1 MIISDNA
8 KEYTKHPE
16 GEFVGVCVDIVD
28 LGLEQT
34 AYGMKPKVRI
44 VFETEATMEKEI
56 NGVKVL
62 VPCTIS
68 RKFTASLNEKAP
80 LRAFLEAWRGR
91 KFTGAEVKAFDTE
104 QLIGAPAYLNV
115 TWEWSQDGTKQYD
128 NIMSCM
134 KLPRG
139 LEPLQ
144 ASGNY
149 QRVKDRQ
156 QQGQQNG
163 QRQAPPRQ
171 APPQANQQAQGY
183 GQPAPQ
189 ARRPQPVAAHAQR
202 QAPPPPQDDEFDPAQ
217 YDDGDDLPF

>member
-44 VFETEATMEKEI
+44 VFETEATVEKEI
-56 NGVKVL
+56 GGQTVL
-62 VPCTIS
+62 VPATIS

-80 LRAFLEAWRGR
+80 LRAFLEAWRGK
-91 KFTGAEVKAFDTE
+91 KFTAQEVKGFDTE
-104 QLIGAPAYLNV
+104 ALLGAPAYLNI

-139 LEPLQ
+139 LEAVAP
-144 ASGNY
+144 SGNY
-149 QRVKDRQ
+149 QRVKDRPQ
-156 QQGQQNG
+156 QPQSNQRQGQGQQ
-163 QRQAPPRQ
+163 RQPEQ
-171 APPQANQQAQGY
+171 TQ
-183 GQPAPQ
+183 APQ

-202 QAPPPPQDDEFDPAQ
+202 PPASDMPPALQ
-217 YDDGDDLPF
+217 DDGDDLPF

>member
-1 MIISDNA
+1 MILSDNA
-8 KEYTKHPE
+8 KEYQKHPE

-44 VFETEATMEKEI
+44 VFETEATVEKEI
-56 NGVKVL
+56 NGQTVL
-62 VPCTIS
+62 VPATIS

-91 KFTGAEVKAFDTE
+91 KFTAGEAKAFDAE
-104 QLIGAPAYLNV
+104 QLLGVPAYLNV
-115 TWEWSQDGTKQYD
+115 NWEWSQDGTKQYD

-139 LEPLQ
+139 LDAIGP
-144 ASGNY
+144 SGNY
-149 QRVKDRQ
+149 QRVKDR
-156 QQGQQNG
+156 
-163 QRQAPPRQ
+163 PV
-171 APPQANQQAQGY
+171 QAQPGARPQPSRP
-183 GQPAPQ
+183 QPATPQ

-202 QAPPPPQDDEFDPAQ
+202 QAPPAQDYTDLPGALQDDT
-217 YDDGDDLPF
+217 DDLPF

>member
-8 KEYTKHPE
+8 KEYQKHPE

-44 VFETEATMEKEI
+44 VFESEATMEKEI
-56 NGVKVL
+56 NGQMVL

-80 LRAFLEAWRGR
+80 LRAFLEAWRGK
-91 KFTGAEVKAFDTE
+91 KFTAGEAKAFDAE
-104 QLIGAPAYLNV
+104 QLLGVPAYLNV
-115 TWEWSQDGTKQYD
+115 TWEWSQDGQKQYD

-139 LEPLQ
+139 LDAMQP
-144 ASGNY
+144 SGNY
-149 QRVKDRQ
+149 KRVKDRPQ
-156 QQGQQNG
+156 QSQQAQGQG
-163 QRQAPPRQ
+163 QRQAPPQRQ
-171 APPQANQQAQGY
+171 PQA
-183 GQPAPQ
+183 APQ

-202 QAPPPPQDDEFDPAQ
+202 PAQAEDLNEFPGALQDDA
-217 YDDGDDLPF
+217 DDLPF